1 MLFRFTSFLLSTDYS
16 PVRNPTASYTS
27 VIFDLGGVLID
38 WNPRHLYRQFFPGDD
53 AGLERFL
60 AEVTTSEWNRELDG
74 GRSFAE
80 AIADLQ
86 RQHPKHRDLIAMYW
100 DRWPEMLGGVNAETA
115 QIVRDLK
122 ARGVRVFALS
132 DWSAETFP
140 FAKGVVPELELF
152 DDIQISGEAGMTKLD
167 PRAFALA
174 IARFKVDPTTTVF
187 IDDAPAN
194 LDGARSAGL
203 TTIRF
208 TDADGL
214 RTELTDLGVL

>member
-1 MLFRFTSFLLSTDYS
+1 MPFKFTRVLLCPDYS
-16 PVRNPTASYTS
+16 PVRNSTASYTS

-53 AGLERFL
+53 AALERFL

-86 RQHPKHRDLIAMYW
+86 HQHPEHHELIAMYW
-100 DRWPEMLGGVNAETA
+100 DRWPEMLGGVNDGTV
-115 QIVRDLK
+115 QLVRDLK
-122 ARGVRVFALS
+122 SNGLRVFALS

-140 FAKGVVPELELF
+140 LAKRAVPELGLF

-167 PRAFALA
+167 PRAFGLA
-174 IARFKVDPTTTVF
+174 IARFNVDPAATVF

-194 LDGARSAGL
+194 LDGARAAGL
-203 TTIRF
+203 TALRF
-208 TDADGL
+208 TGADAL
-214 RTELTDLGVL
+214 RTQLTDMGLL

>member
-1 MLFRFTSFLLSTDYS
+1 M
-16 PVRNPTASYTS
+16 RNPTASYTS

-53 AGLERFL
+53 AGLEYFL

-86 RQHPKHRDLIAMYW
+86 RQHPQHRDLIAMYW

-115 QIVRDLK
+115 KIVRDLK
-122 ARGVRVFALS
+122 ASGVRVFALS

-140 FAKGVVPELELF
+140 FAKGIVPELELF

-167 PRAFALA
+167 PRAFGLA
-174 IARFKVDPTTTVF
+174 IARFKVDPATTVF

-203 TTIRF
+203 TAVHF
-208 TDADGL
+208 TDAEGL
-214 RTELTDLGVL
+214 RTELTDLGLL